1 MGELQVQT
9 SIIQK
14 ENLEGNMAEQM
25 VTEEELVAQIKKAV
39 EDLSADCEEAANRGI
54 AIEIQMAS
62 PENEFGVPYG
72 AFKVSRAWKNL
83 MPSGILRLGK

>member
-1 MGELQVQT
+1 
-9 SIIQK
+9 
-14 ENLEGNMAEQM
+14 MAEQM

-54 AIEIQMAS
+54 AIEIHMAS

-83 MPSGILRLGK
+83 MPSGILRLVK